1 MLKLVKIAA
10 IVVAMASPAHAQQGA
25 AGLIGETLLGN
36 SGYGSQLNF
45 NAALQGGSY
54 ATASQFAFSPDPRLR
69 QAVTRN
75 ALSDIARN
83 DKDLAAALGKDPFKT
98 FGPALSQHN
107 IRDNQID
114 DSLTFIMLTLWDAAN
129 ASTAETTP
137 DQTSGV
143 KRQAQA
149 LLASMGGQPRTTS
162 MQEASDQLYIS
173 ALMISILAAKV
184 MEARDPAQVAQL
196 QTMARRESMASF
208 GVDFAR
214 LNLDSRGF
222 TPR

>member
-1 MLKLVKIAA
+1 MRRFVRIAA
-10 IVVAMASPAHAQQGA
+10 VVMAMASPAQAQQGA
-25 AGLIGETLLGN
+25 IGMIGETLLGN
-36 SGYGSQLNF
+36 SAYGSQLNF

-69 QAVTRN
+69 QAVTKN
-75 ALSDIARN
+75 ALADIARN
-83 DKDLAAALGKDPFKT
+83 DKNLAAALGSNPFKT

-107 IRDNQID
+107 IRDTQID

-129 ASTAETTP
+129 ASTAETSP
-137 DQTSGV
+137 GQTSGV

-149 LLASMGGQPRTTS
+149 LLASMGGQPRATS

-173 ALMISILAAKV
+173 ALMISVLSSKV
-184 MEARDPAQVAQL
+184 MEARDPSQVAQL

-208 GVDFAR
+208 GVDFKH
-214 LNLDSRGF
+214 SKESG
-222 TPR
+222 TPA